1 MKNLIKLPD
10 QDRMSY
16 HYFCKNCHFW
26 FAYFNTMKSNYCP
39 NCGLKLSFDFP
50 LTTIKEWMDY
60 SQQRYNELKKD

>member
-1 MKNLIKLPD
+1 
-10 QDRMSY
+10 MSY

-60 SQQRYNELKKD
+60 S